1 MANEIGKLFSAFG
14 SGALGGKINLKSN
27 IFGGG
32 GSSHKYTTI
41 GSPNLYGDE
50 DYNNNRNSPTTGNAT
65 TDGFLSTYYRKLSE
79 IKSYEY
85 CDVSEMIVSVFRDY
99 IINFMNKTGDI
110 VTIKNEN
117 GDIDSQR
124 TERINNSLVND
135 IKISETI
142 KDHLN
147 EIVYY
152 GGYYF
157 MIDKSRDDTG
167 HIKLTKKDLYDPI
180 VVITK
185 IKDYDKI
192 TYICK
197 GDDGKI
203 YDVPYQEIIRLGSS
217 SMRLKNDMDDNH
229 ISGWVKP
236 KRKDEEKTNRE
247 KIQLDEFYTGSKP
260 MYYSITHKV
269 KEYLLKDIIISLLS
283 IKDLVQPLLL
293 SVHFDKGTP
302 LENADM
308 LTKRIEA
315 IINNYSDLSSVLTA
329 QFGITDII
337 DALMNNVKIIPDYS
351 SSAANMGTVELNK
364 INQKIQ
370 EIRMELD
377 NCRDNVMSSM
387 GLSSDIY
394 NNRLSKWEALKT
406 SERLNSRINSYISG
420 LKSSIIEAC
429 RVISLNLYEED
440 LDVNNVEVH
449 LFSRTTT
456 EYNTM
461 TNSAEVIGT
470 LIQQMSTILEMGLRT
485 LEIAGPLFDQ
495 IAYLEYLTTTLKNID
510 PNMETFTS
518 KESIKEYIDM
528 LKAKQQAAM
537 MNGDDMYQ

>member
-1 MANEIGKLFSAFG
+1 MANELGKLFSAFG
-14 SGALGGKINLKSN
+14 SGALGGRINLKSN

-65 TDGFLSTYYRKLSE
+65 TDGYLSTYYRKLSE

-124 TERINNSLVND
+124 TERINKSLVND
-135 IKISETI
+135 IKISDTI
-142 KDHLN
+142 KEHLN

-157 MIDKSRDDTG
+157 MVDKSRDDTG

-180 VVITK
+180 VVVTK
-185 IKDYDKI
+185 TKDYDKI
-192 TYICK
+192 VYICK
-197 GDDGKI
+197 GDDGKV
-203 YDVPYQEIIRLGSS
+203 YDVPFKEIIRLGSS
-217 SMRLKNDMDDNH
+217 SMRLKNDMDDTKN
-229 ISGWVKP
+229 SGWVKP
-236 KRKDEEKTNRE
+236 EKRDKEKTNRE
-247 KIQLDEFYTGSKP
+247 KIQLDEFYSGSKP

-293 SVHFDKGTP
+293 SMHFDKGTP
-302 LENADM
+302 LENADL
-308 LTKRIEA
+308 LTKKVEA

-420 LKSSIIEAC
+420 LKSSIVNAC
-429 RVISLNLYEED
+429 RVVSLNLYEED
-440 LDVNNVEVH
+440 LDPESVEVH

-495 IAYLEYLTTTLKNID
+495 ESYLEYLTTTLKNID

-518 KESIKEYIDM
+518 KESIKNYIDL

-537 MNGDDMYQ
+537 MNGDEMYQ

>member
-1 MANEIGKLFSAFG
+1 MANEIEKLFSAFG

-32 GSSHKYTTI
+32 STGSKYSAI
-41 GSPNLYGDE
+41 GSPGKYGSDS
-50 DYNNNRNSPTTGNAT
+50 NSQRNSPSVGNAVT
-65 TDGFLSTYYRKLSE
+65 NAYLSTYYSKLSE

-217 SMRLKNDMDDNH
+217 SIRLLNDMDEDG
-229 ISGWVKP
+229 GWVKP
-236 KRKDEEKTNRE
+236 KRKDKEKTNRE

-495 IAYLEYLTTTLKNID
+495 TAYLEYLTTTLKNID
-510 PNMETFTS
+510 PNMEAFTS

>member
-1 MANEIGKLFSAFG
+1 MANELRKLFSAFG
-14 SGALGGKINLKSN
+14 TGALGGKINLKSN

-32 GSSHKYTTI
+32 STGSKYSAI
-41 GSPNLYGDE
+41 GSPGKYGE
-50 DYNNNRNSPTTGNAT
+50 DSNSQRNSPTVGNAVT
-65 TDGFLSTYYRKLSE
+65 NAYLSTYYSKLSE

-110 VTIKNEN
+110 VTIKNEE
-117 GDIDSQR
+117 GDIDSQK
-124 TERINNSLVND
+124 TIRINNSLVND
-135 IKISETI
+135 LKLSEVIKE
-142 KDHLN
+142 HLP

-152 GGYYF
+152 GGYHF
-157 MIDKSRDDTG
+157 MIEKTRDDTG
-167 HIKLTKKDLYDPI
+167 HIKLIKKDLYDPV
-180 VVITK
+180 VVISRTK
-185 IKDYDKI
+185 DKDK
-192 TYICK
+192 TVYICK

-203 YDVPYQEIIRLGSS
+203 YEVPYEEVAKLGCTSI
-217 SMRLKNDMDDNH
+217 RLKNDMDEDG
-229 ISGWVKP
+229 GWVNP
-236 KRKDEEKTNRE
+236 KRKDKEKSNRE
-247 KIQLDEFYTGSKP
+247 KIQVDELYTGLKP

-293 SVHFDKGTP
+293 SMHFDKGTP
-302 LENADM
+302 LENADKV
-308 LTKRIEA
+308 TKKVEA

-377 NCRDNVMSSM
+377 NCRDNVLETM
-387 GLSSDIY
+387 GLSSDLY
-394 NNRLSKWEALKT
+394 NNRLSKWDALKT

-420 LKSSIIEAC
+420 LKSSIQEIC
-429 RVISLNLYEED
+429 RVISLNIYEED
-440 LDVNNVEVH
+440 LDINSVEVH

-456 EYNTM
+456 EYNIM
-461 TNSAEVIGT
+461 TNSAEVIGG
-470 LIQQMSTILEMGLRT
+470 LIQQMSTILEFGLRT

-495 IAYLEYLTTTLKNID
+495 QSYLEYLTTTLKNID

-528 LKAKQQAAM
+528 LRAKQQAAM
-537 MNGDDMYQ
+537 MNGDEMYQ